1 LASKVEG
8 QEHWAFGPQLS
19 TPKVGDRNLNVFGFQ
34 LLVSTIGDLELGAL
48 GPQLLVLKVE
58 THDSFGIH
66 ILLEK
71 KILSL
76 GATEKYE

>member
-1 LASKVEG
+1 
-8 QEHWAFGPQLS
+8 
-19 TPKVGDRNLNVFGFQ
+19 
-34 LLVSTIGDLELGAL
+34 VSIVGDLELGAL

-71 KILSL
+71 KILSS
-76 GATEKYE
+76 GTTEKYE

>member
-1 LASKVEG
+1 
-8 QEHWAFGPQLS
+8 
-19 TPKVGDRNLNVFGFQ
+19 
-34 LLVSTIGDLELGAL
+34 VSTIGDLELGAL

>member
-1 LASKVEG
+1 VSKVE
-8 QEHWAFGPQLS
+8 
-19 TPKVGDRNLNVFGFQ
+19 DR
-34 LLVSTIGDLELGAL
+34 ELGAL
-48 GPQLLVLKVE
+48 GLQLLVLKVE